1 MTTLSVKPLK
11 SKKTNKTTI
20 KSITKPKS
28 KARITSV
35 NVKQDLLMKSL
46 TIFFKNNKKNLR
58 KMVKIIQGKS
68 TISLRIIDWFVTNYS
83 KKNNTILKKP
93 RKTKNKDYTIFS
105 IHHNYK
111 TQLKSFS
118 KKQFDP
124 FRRNTRIDFEY
135 EPGKTIETTV
145 AQLNFFRWAF
155 KNEIIIYIQKNYKV
169 IEKDMFE
176 NSKKI
181 KNKKL
186 SASASCNKLSKN
198 VSRIVVDFF

>member
-20 KSITKPKS
+20 KSIIKPKS

>member
-1 MTTLSVKPLK
+1 MTTKA
-11 SKKTNKTTI
+11 TTI
-20 KSITKPKS
+20 KKNLKPKS
-28 KARITSV
+28 KSIKSIKPIKRITNE
-35 NVKQDLLMKSL
+35 NVKQDLLMNSL
-46 TIFFKNNKKNLR
+46 TIYFKNNKKNLK

-68 TISLRIIDWFVTNYS
+68 NISLRIIDWFITNYS
-83 KKNNTILKKP
+83 KKNNTSIKKQA
-93 RKTKNKDYTIFS
+93 KTFN

-124 FRRNTRIDFEY
+124 FRRNMRIDFEY

-155 KNEIIIYIQKNYKV
+155 KNEIINYIQKHYKV

-176 NSKKI
+176 NSKIKL

-186 SASASCNKLSKN
+186 SAKASYSKLSKN
-198 VSRIVVDFF
+198 TSRVVVDFF